1 MKPLPTMRPTG
12 WFQVAWSADI
22 AVGEVVPLH
31 YFGRDLVAYRGQDAR
46 VSVLDAHCQH
56 LGANLAYGG
65 CVVKDG
71 IQCPFHGWVWSGDG
85 RNVRIP
91 YQTRPNRGRR
101 IRSYPV
107 TELNESVYIWHDQAN
122 REPLWHI
129 PDALRTLG
137 HHVAS
142 RGYHDFGADCR
153 TRFDKVSVHPQII
166 AENAVD
172 PHHFRFVHHT
182 PISPTVLREF
192 TDSTT
197 WSAKVGFGKRW
208 ADGVDRPDD
217 TLNTIEIL
225 WSGIGVSFNGEHT
238 REGIRV
244 VSICATPVDDT
255 TSDIFAGYW
264 IDRETA
270 DFAGRLAAAKLALPQ
285 DIQIWDHQRYTDP
298 PGLATSEAAG
308 FKNLRAWARSF
319 YPETKAP
326 RREPSILPSGVSALT
341 ASEWESDR
349 AREAVYDDARI
360 ALSRKGFPRRDV

>member
-1 MKPLPTMRPTG
+1 MEPTG

-22 AVGEVVPLH
+22 AVGDVVPLH
-31 YFGRDLVAYRGQDAR
+31 YFARDLVAYRGLDGQ
-46 VSVLDAHCQH
+46 VSVLDAHCRH

-65 CVVKDG
+65 CVVEEG
-71 IQCPFHGWVWSGDG
+71 IQCPFHGWVWNSAG

-91 YQTRPNRGRR
+91 YESRPNKGRR

-107 TELNESVYIWHDQAN
+107 TELNDSIYIWHDQAG
-122 REPLWHI
+122 REPLWEA
-129 PDALRTLG
+129 PNGFKVLG

-142 RGYHDFGADCR
+142 RSYRFDADCR
-153 TRFDKVSVHPQII
+153 TRFERVSVHPQVI

-182 PISPTVLREF
+182 SISPMVLREK
-192 TDSTT
+192 TDAAT
-197 WSAKVGFGKRW
+197 WSAKVGFGRRW

-217 TLNTIEIL
+217 TLNAIEIF

-244 VSICATPVDDT
+244 ISICATPVDDT

-264 IDRETA
+264 IDDESG
-270 DFAGRLAAAKLALPQ
+270 DFAERLAAAKRALRQ
-285 DIQIWDHQRYTDP
+285 DIQIWDHQIYLDP

-308 FKNLRAWARSF
+308 FKQLRAWARGF
-319 YPETKAP
+319 YPAAEGAAAETVAH
-326 RREPSILPSGVSALT
+326 GA
-341 ASEWESDR
+341 
-349 AREAVYDDARI
+349 
-360 ALSRKGFPRRDV
+360 